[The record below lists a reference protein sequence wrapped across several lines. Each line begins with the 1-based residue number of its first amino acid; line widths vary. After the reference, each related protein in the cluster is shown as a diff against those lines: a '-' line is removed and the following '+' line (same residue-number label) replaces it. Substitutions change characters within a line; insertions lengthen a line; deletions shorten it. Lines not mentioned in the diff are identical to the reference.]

1 MSEEVKASVK
11 ASPDTEGLPEEEFSS
26 LMESI
31 STAAPLLRGLGGALT
46 GKPSEACSVR
56 EKFLL
61 SLKPYLSPERAAAVD
76 YLVRI
81 ARLGDILHTLK

>member
-1 MSEEVKASVK
+1 MSEEAKAK
-11 ASPDTEGLPEEEFSS
+11 AEATSEAKGLPEEEFSS

-46 GKPSEACSVR
+46 GKPSEGCAVR
-56 EKFLL
+56 EKLLL

-81 ARLGDILHTLK
+81 SRLGDILRTFK

>member
-1 MSEEVKASVK
+1 MNEEAKASID
-11 ASPDTEGLPEEEFSS
+11 AATEPSGLPDDEFSS

-31 STAAPLLRGLGGALT
+31 SAAAPLLRGLGGALT
-46 GKPSEACSVR
+46 GKHSEACSVR

-61 SLKPYLSPERAAAVD
+61 SLKPYLSPSRCEAID

-81 ARLGDILHTLK
+81 ARLGDILHSLK

>member
-1 MSEEVKASVK
+1 MSEQAKVPPGAPAEQA
-11 ASPDTEGLPEEEFSS
+11 GLPEEEFSS
-26 LMESI
+26 LMDSI
-31 STAAPLLRGLGGALT
+31 SAAAPLLRGLGGALT
-46 GKPSEACSVR
+46 GKRSEACAVR

-61 SLKPYLSPERAAAVD
+61 SLKPYLSPERSAAVD

>member
-1 MSEEVKASVK
+1 MSEERKT
-11 ASPDTEGLPEEEFSS
+11 PPEEPTEQGGLPEEEFSS
-26 LMESI
+26 LMDSI

-46 GKPSEACSVR
+46 GQRSEACAVR

-61 SLKPYLSPERAAAVD
+61 SLKPYLSPERSAAVD
-76 YLVRI
+76 YLVRV